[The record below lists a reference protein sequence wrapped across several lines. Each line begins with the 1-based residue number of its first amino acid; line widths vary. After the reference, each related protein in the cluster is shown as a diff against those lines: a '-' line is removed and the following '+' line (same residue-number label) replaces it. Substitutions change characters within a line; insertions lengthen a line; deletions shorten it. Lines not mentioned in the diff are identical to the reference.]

1 MDIIELIRELYGDFC
16 VFCPPLDESRYNE
29 AKMLVPEELFEI
41 LKISNGIKETME
53 LPNRE
58 ERIVIGLIIYP
69 FDDIRSQTERYINE
83 YSGEGVVFVG
93 NGADGFFILKSDGKV
108 YFRGY
113 LDEDE
118 ELYADS
124 LAEYFRKWHCP
135 RSA

>member
-93 NGADGFFILKSDGKV
+93 NGADVFLYLNLTARFISAGILTKT
-108 YFRGY
+108 
-113 LDEDE
+113 
-118 ELYADS
+118 
-124 LAEYFRKWHCP
+124 
-135 RSA
+135 RSFMLTV